1 MLTWEEAA
9 IADNYNKSLVRW
21 SQAYYELEARFEQ
34 VCEQRNAAQKNVD
47 KLVSRLAQT
56 NAHAQGLSC
65 QVTVLQAE
73 LAKLSPNN
81 TLLQN
86 NPKGQKWRGGKFA
99 GKVVSNIGLEYIR
112 GFEKSL
118 IEMGADAKDLPDW
131 YI

>member
-9 IADNYNKSLVRW
+9 IADNYNKSLARW

-99 GKVVSNIGLEYIR
+99 GKVVSNIGLEYTR
-112 GFEKSL
+112 GFEKTL

>member
-9 IADNYNKSLVRW
+9 IADNHNKSLARW

-112 GFEKSL
+112 GFEKTL